1 MSGVR
6 RVVLAS
12 VIALTVAGGAAG
24 CGGDDE
30 PSGGSVP
37 VDTGVTFP
45 DTVTL
50 PDGSPATTTATGDLE
65 ITGSLPPGFPDDFPL
80 PDGARIEFGSA
91 TVVGNDDV
99 RSVDLAVPGDVVAV
113 AQFYRDV
120 IEDSGFAVLYDEI
133 GNLRFE
139 TDSFVGDV
147 LISARDEDT
156 VNLVL
161 TATSPRD

>member
-1 MSGVR
+1 MSRGR
-6 RVVLAS
+6 RLLLAMMLA
-12 VIALTVAGGAAG
+12 VPVAG
-24 CGGDDE
+24 CGDDGATATTA
-30 PSGGSVP
+30 PA
-37 VDTGVTFP
+37 DTGVTFP
-45 DTVTL
+45 DEVTL
-50 PDGSPATTTATGDLE
+50 PDGSPAPTTGADDLE

-99 RSVDLAVPGDVVAV
+99 RSVDLAVPGDAVAV
-113 AQFYRDV
+113 AEFYRGV
-120 IEDSGFAVLYDEI
+120 IDDAGFAVLYDEI

-139 TDSFVGDV
+139 TDTFVGDV

-161 TATSPRD
+161 TATSPRG